1 MKLSSCLVA
10 VLLAA
15 SAPAMANGVGGPS
28 KAPAQMMNPQN
39 VQQGFDLIKQ
49 RLNLTPAQE
58 GPWETFAKASRM
70 EGPRTFPNFS
80 KATTVLEFMDMVES
94 MQQQTAAK
102 FSEQKKATAGLYN
115 VLNAEQKK
123 TFDQLMLGGFNTVVP
138 SAPVPR

>member
-15 SAPAMANGVGGPS
+15 SAPAMANGMGGAP
-28 KAPAQMMNPQN
+28 KAPAQMMSPQN

-49 RLNLTPAQE
+49 RLNLTASQE
-58 GPWETFAKASRM
+58 GAWETFSKASKM
-70 EGPRTFPNFS
+70 EGPRTFPSFS

-102 FSEQKKATAGLYN
+102 FSEQKKATAGLYQ

-123 TFDQLMLGGFNTVVP
+123 TFDQLMLGGLNTVMP
-138 SAPVPR
+138 QAPMPK

>member
-15 SAPAMANGVGGPS
+15 SAPAMANGVVGPS